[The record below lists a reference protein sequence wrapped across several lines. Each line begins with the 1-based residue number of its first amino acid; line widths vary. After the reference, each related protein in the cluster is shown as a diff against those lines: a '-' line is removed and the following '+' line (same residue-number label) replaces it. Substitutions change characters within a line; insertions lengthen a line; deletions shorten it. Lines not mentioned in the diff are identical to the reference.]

1 VLSAGAIEPG
11 LKAAAAAF
19 EKQNGHA
26 VKITFNTAPEL
37 KKRMDANP
45 AFDVVIAPPAVIGEF
60 AAAGKLAETRAN
72 VGRVGMGVAV
82 RDGARRPDIS
92 SAEGLKRSVLAADS
106 LVFNRA
112 STGLYLEGLLKK
124 MDVYAQVEGKT
135 TRYPDGAA
143 VMEHVIKGKGNEIG
157 FGAMTE
163 ILLYQG
169 KGLKFVGPVPA
180 EGAELHLLHRR
191 AAGVGQTAGA
201 GPAVRE
207 LPVGPGGQA
216 AVRRGRRDRLMKAL
230 LQRVAEARV
239 VIAGETVGQIGAG
252 LLVLVCAE
260 RGDAEAQAD
269 KLLAKI
275 LKLRIFSDEAGKMNL
290 SVQDVKGGLLVVSQF
305 TLAADASGGN
315 RPSFTGAAAPEDG
328 RRLYDY
334 FVAQARALHRR
345 CKPGA
350 LPPT

>member
-1 VLSAGAIEPG
+1 MKRILLLAPALACALLTLSAQAADIAVLSAGAIEPG

-19 EKQNGHA
+19 EKQTGHG

-37 KKRMDANP
+37 KKRMDGNP

-60 AAAGKLAETRAN
+60 AAASKLAETRAN

-82 RDGARRPDIS
+82 REGATAPDIS
-92 SAEGLKRSVLAADS
+92 SAEALKRSVLGADS

-124 MDVYAQVEGKT
+124 MDVYTQVESKT

-180 EGAELHLLHRR
+180 EVQNYTAYTAAPLASGQQQALAQQFVSFLSGPVGKPLFV
-191 AAGVGQTAGA
+191 AAGVT
-201 GPAVRE
+201 
-207 LPVGPGGQA
+207 
-216 AVRRGRRDRLMKAL
+216 D
-230 LQRVAEARV
+230 
-239 VIAGETVGQIGAG
+239 
-252 LLVLVCAE
+252 
-260 RGDAEAQAD
+260 
-269 KLLAKI
+269 
-275 LKLRIFSDEAGKMNL
+275 
-290 SVQDVKGGLLVVSQF
+290 
-305 TLAADASGGN
+305 
-315 RPSFTGAAAPEDG
+315 
-328 RRLYDY
+328 
-334 FVAQARALHRR
+334 
-345 CKPGA
+345 
-350 LPPT
+350 